1 MTRGDGHPGAPL
13 LAALMALLALAASGI
28 ATAAATTSVFEHPL
42 SAEQLLKGPLAEPT
56 ATLRDARLMRGSFI
70 YRKFLTEIAQP
81 LTSHGDFAFARELGV
96 DWHTRQPFD
105 SDFVLTLN
113 GITQREDGRTTLQ
126 QSASATPAVK
136 VIARIF
142 LALLSLDVNSLQS
155 SFDLSG
161 VQQGRQWQVG
171 LRPKVAAMAS
181 AFREAVLSGGAQ
193 VDRLVMWDANG
204 DRSEITFS
212 DLKYSNALTR
222 DDRALFATSAPAT
235 PAASNSAAPTPAVP
249 ARP

>member
-1 MTRGDGHPGAPL
+1 MTRAGRPAGARL
-13 LAALMALLALAASGI
+13 LAALIVLVASG
-28 ATAAATTSVFEHPL
+28 AAAHAAEPAVFEHPL
-42 SAEQLLKGPLAEPT
+42 TAEQLLKGPLAEPT
-56 ATLRDARLMRGSFI
+56 ATLRDAKLMRGSFI
-70 YRKFLTEIAQP
+70 YRKFLAEIPQP

-126 QSASATPAVK
+126 QSASAQPAVK

-142 LALLSLDVNSLQS
+142 LALLSLDVNSLQG

-171 LRPKVAAMAS
+171 LRPKVAAMAG

-193 VDRLVMWDANG
+193 VDTLVMWDANG

-212 DLKYSNALTR
+212 DPKYSPALTA
-222 DDRALFATSAPAT
+222 DDRALFATPAPA
-235 PAASNSAAPTPAVP
+235 APV
-249 ARP
+249 RP